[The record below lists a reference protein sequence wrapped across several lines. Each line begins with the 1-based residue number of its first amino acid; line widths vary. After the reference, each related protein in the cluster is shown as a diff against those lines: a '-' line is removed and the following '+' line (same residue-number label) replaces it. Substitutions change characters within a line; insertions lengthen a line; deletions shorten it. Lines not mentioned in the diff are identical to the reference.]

1 MADEVVIKRNGGVKK
16 DQNIKIWGKKYCWQ
30 NPYVYMTMRRK
41 CVGSVKAE
49 GEKAAVWMSV
59 EKIIPILNRTL
70 LFGWDVTKREQFKSA
85 F

>member
-1 MADEVVIKRNGGVKK
+1 MVELKK
-16 DQNIKIWGKKYCWQ
+16 DQNIKIRGKKYCWQ
-30 NPYVYMTMRRK
+30 NPYMYMTIRRK

-49 GEKAAVWMSV
+49 GEKAVVWMSV

-70 LFGWDVTKREQFKSA
+70 LFGSDVTKQEQFKSA